1 MTQEPPP
8 ELPAFDRSLLHLAA
22 RLVPSGDREEWNRAW
37 QAELWHMHHPRRDSG
52 RPNPRGIADLAAGL
66 VLDGL
71 WLRAEAWRRR
81 FTGTALLCLTM
92 LFCLNVLS
100 GLSILLLEGNWH
112 FGAAALTADFKDCLV
127 ATPLILLVALITN
140 SNRHLEQNI
149 NRGLRLSL
157 RFFFFVQVAQ
167 VLLLAFLLST
177 SLCLPMHKTLPNIS
191 DLSQMLCFVCLALI
205 ILRWAIGDQ
214 EQRCKQCLRSLTKP
228 ARIGRPSH
236 NLLEWN
242 GTELTCKNG
251 HGQLSVPEIETSWCQ
266 SSEWIDLDVA

>member
-1 MTQEPPP
+1 
-8 ELPAFDRSLLHLAA
+8 
-22 RLVPSGDREEWNRAW
+22 
-37 QAELWHMHHPRRDSG
+37 
-52 RPNPRGIADLAAGL
+52 